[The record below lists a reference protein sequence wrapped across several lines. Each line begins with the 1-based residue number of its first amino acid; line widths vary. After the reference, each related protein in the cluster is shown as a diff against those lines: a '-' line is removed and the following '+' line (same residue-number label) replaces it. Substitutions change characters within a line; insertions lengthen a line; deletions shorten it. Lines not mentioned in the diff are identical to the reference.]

1 MKKGVI
7 AFIDF
12 LGTKG
17 IWEKYEAK
25 DVIEKLKHL
34 RDNVLKQHLAHGESY
49 LEDVSKKG
57 GPSIKTN
64 AIFVSDTIAIAFWYD
79 SAEDENL
86 TPGALVYIV
95 GKVVAEFIREAA
107 STDLLPS
114 RIFRGCITV
123 GEFDY
128 DESFLIGPAV
138 DEAGAYHEQADG
150 ALVFIVPSAA
160 KYLNEAID
168 YLRHLVKTG
177 ESTREE
183 ACKSIEALLFIPHEI
198 QLKKAG
204 NTVLPVL
211 NPLAGE
217 SVEDQKNIT
226 QAILSAFDDPDPRVA
241 KKRQNTEQFLGKCS
255 TFSIEPWF

>member
-7 AFIDF
+7 AYIDF

-17 IWEKYEAK
+17 IWEKHDPK
-25 DVIEKLKHL
+25 DVLEKLRHL
-34 RDNVLKQHLAHGESY
+34 RDDVLKQHLANGKNY

-57 GPSIKTN
+57 GPSIRSE

-79 SAEDENL
+79 SDEDENL

-95 GKVVAEFIREAA
+95 GKVLAELIREAA
-107 STDLLPS
+107 STAMLPS

-138 DEAGAYHEQADG
+138 DEAGTYHEQAAG

-160 KYLNEAID
+160 EYLNEAIN

-177 ESTREE
+177 ELTRKE
-183 ACKSIEALLFIPHEI
+183 ACQSIEALLFIPHEI
-198 QLKKAG
+198 QLKTAG
-204 NTVLPVL
+204 TLLLPVL

-217 SVEDQKNIT
+217 SVENQSKIT
-226 QAILSAFDDPDPRVA
+226 ESILSAFDDSDPKVVE
-241 KKRQNTEQFLGKCS
+241 KRQNTEQFLEKCTS
-255 TFSIEPWF
+255 FSIEPWF